1 MCGAVDLQA
10 ALPLPSLSR
19 RLRIT
24 TITAHPQGQRNA
36 IACWVACRLLRRS
49 SIGAALSTAERTGE
63 ELQAQLGRAAARHAA
78 PEVLPEL
85 YAPPT
90 CQHRRPARTMPTRA
104 PLLILRGGDEA
115 RRWEALQRK
124 RGGARGGAGV
134 HTGSGGRAIP
144 VPHCG
149 GRARASYCL
158 CGPARSAVSP
168 LATVAHAC
176 TCMWALASW
185 LA

>member
-63 ELQAQLGRAAARHAA
+63 ELQAQLGPAAARHAA

-85 YAPPT
+85 YAPPDLPT
-90 CQHRRPARTMPTRA
+90 PPHRSHHAHARAAANSPRRRRSP
-104 PLLILRGGDEA
+104 PLGGFA
-115 RRWEALQRK
+115 KKAGR
-124 RGGARGGAGV
+124 GAGWGRDAHGERGPC
-134 HTGSGGRAIP
+134 HT
-144 VPHCG
+144 
-149 GRARASYCL
+149 
-158 CGPARSAVSP
+158 SAAVYAYLTLLP
-168 LATVAHAC
+168 RC
-176 TCMWALASW
+176 
-185 LA
+185 